1 LTTKNLKDDLSH
13 FRNICQHVNVN
24 SLDTILSY
32 LRVQAEEKLKQLMST
47 EGKLIDIEDLEADE
61 SPENIIMMSV
71 GATNETE
78 EKERIVPAMKLVWES
93 YKIILDTI
101 R

>member
-1 LTTKNLKDDLSH
+1 
-13 FRNICQHVNVN
+13 
-24 SLDTILSY
+24 
-32 LRVQAEEKLKQLMST
+32 VQAEEKLKQLMST